1 MPQGSIKED
10 KTLGG
15 HITDTLR
22 DAIVT
27 GEIKPGSK
35 ISEPK
40 LAREYNVS
48 RGPLR
53 EAIRRLETM
62 NLVTH
67 VPHEGARVITLDLS
81 GVIEIYHVR
90 EALEGKAAALAARN
104 MSSEQISQL
113 HRVLDHARN
122 YMKTHPGEYF
132 QAEGDFDFHY
142 QIIQGSNNKVL
153 IHQLCEEL
161 YHLIRMFRY
170 QAAQEVTRSS
180 FALAEHEHIVYAIE
194 QRDEQL
200 AETIMRHHIVRARK
214 NIEKRTLSKERET
227 GNGEQESDIKST
239 IDH

>member
-1 MPQGSIKED
+1 MALDAIKED

-35 ISEPK
+35 ISEPR

-53 EAIRRLETM
+53 EAIRRLESM

-67 VPHEGARVITLDLS
+67 IPHEGARVITLDLPR
-81 GVIEIYHVR
+81 VLEVYHVR

-104 MSSEQISQL
+104 MSSEQISHL
-113 HRVLDHARN
+113 NRVLDHARN
-122 YMKTHPGEYF
+122 YMKTHPGKYY

-142 QIIQGSNNKVL
+142 QIIQGSGNRVL

-170 QAAQEVTRSS
+170 QASHEVTRSS
-180 FALAEHEHIVYAIE
+180 LALSEHEHLVYAIE
-194 QRDEQL
+194 QHDEQL

-214 NIEKRTLSKERET
+214 NIETRLRP
-227 GNGEQESDIKST
+227 
-239 IDH
+239 